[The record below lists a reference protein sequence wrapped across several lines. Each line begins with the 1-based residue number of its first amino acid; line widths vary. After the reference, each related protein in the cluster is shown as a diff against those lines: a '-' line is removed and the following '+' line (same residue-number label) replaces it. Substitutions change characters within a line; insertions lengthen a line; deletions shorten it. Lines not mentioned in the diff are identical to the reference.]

1 MPAPILPIGIDSSH
15 PALCSLG
22 FDLGQGGVAFGF
34 PYQMY
39 PRLELESY
47 KKIGH
52 IIMRLPIV
60 QIGNGKT
67 EPGVFDKRLD
77 SRARINAEWS
87 QRT

>member
-1 MPAPILPIGIDSSH
+1 
-15 PALCSLG
+15 
-22 FDLGQGGVAFGF
+22 
-34 PYQMY
+34 MY